1 MYIRTKNRIYKV
13 ESTLRDNGFVKGYTV
28 GEMEFIR
35 EDQVIKQS
43 ESLFELIDE
52 FVVIRDNTKI
62 NQLIRTDN
70 IKYLKDMTKD
80 DKRIIAVKG
89 AVWTDWGLKY
99 LANVNKDG
107 GLELV
112 CT

>member
-43 ESLFELIDE
+43 ESLFEFLFPVPDSLQK
-52 FVVIRDNTKI
+52 KI
-62 NQLIRTDN
+62 LPLF
-70 IKYLKDMTKD
+70 Y
-80 DKRIIAVKG
+80 
-89 AVWTDWGLKY
+89 
-99 LANVNKDG
+99 
-107 GLELV
+107 
-112 CT
+112 C

>member
-1 MYIRTKNRIYKV
+1 MHIRTKNRIYKV
-13 ESTLRDNGFVKGYTV
+13 ESTLRDNGFVKGYAV

-43 ESLFELIDE
+43 ENLFGLIDE
-52 FVVIRDNTKI
+52 FVIIRDNTKI
-62 NQLIRTDN
+62 NQLVRTDN
-70 IKYLKDMTKD
+70 IKYLKDMMKD

-99 LANVNKDG
+99 VARLTEDG
-107 GLELV
+107 GVELI